1 MHAAP
6 CKWLNK
12 YLHVYFLNCILWGIK
27 NPHTFTLFSLIWSCT
42 SDLSSHL
49 ESDALGGLT
58 ARIFNTRFSCVRA
71 PFVFSASGD
80 WSLFIKR
87 IFSRFATFL
96 RKIDWWEKNAQ
107 IRSFTWDHILEL
119 HTSALPQFLLPIDR
133 YLCFRCLLHWFF
145 PDFASPMG
153 RQLSRLIKN
162 DTIRKKKKE
171 WGKSYILKS
180 GIHCSNSDFY
190 WFYLHKKEKELSPEV
205 KMLHGQLFSHI
216 FT

>member
-1 MHAAP
+1 MRLYENDWINICMYISWIACH
-6 CKWLNK
+6 KEWK
-12 YLHVYFLNCILWGIK
+12 IFILSHCSPWYD
-27 NPHTFTLFSLIWSCT
+27 LAYLIWAHIWKVMHWVASQQGYST
-42 SDLSSHL
+42 HASPVFAHHSSFPHLGIGDFLSKGYFHVL
-49 ESDALGGLT
+49 QN
-58 ARIFNTRFSCVRA
+58 IFEKDWLVR
-71 PFVFSASGD
+71 
-80 WSLFIKR
+80 
-87 IFSRFATFL
+87 
-96 RKIDWWEKNAQ
+96 KNVQ

-133 YLCFRCLLHWFF
+133 YLCFRFLLHRFF

-153 RQLSRLIKN
+153 RQLSRLINN
-162 DTIRKKKKE
+162 DTIRKKKD

>member
-1 MHAAP
+1 MHAALW
-6 CKWLNK
+6 KWLNK
-12 YLHVYFLNCILWGIK
+12 YLHVYFLNCISWGMK
-27 NPHTFTLFSLIWSCT
+27 NLQTFTLFSLIWSCT

-49 ESDALGGLT
+49 ESDALGGFAT
-58 ARIFNTRFSCVRA
+58 RILNACFSCVRA
-71 PFVFSASGD
+71 PFIFPHLGIGD
-80 WSLFIKR
+80 FFIKR

-96 RKIDWWEKNAQ
+96 RKIDCWEKNVQ
-107 IRSFTWDHILEL
+107 IWSFTWDHILEL

-133 YLCFRCLLHWFF
+133 YLCFRFLLHRFF

-153 RQLSRLIKN
+153 RQLSRLINN
-162 DTIRKKKKE
+162 DTIRKKKD